1 VNTKYVYKFA
11 ILVCL
16 SVIIVIFTNCGKP
29 STLVFENGSIAV
41 SESTSPSV
49 VAFESTLY
57 PITRAN
63 CISCHNPNSNV
74 PVSPLHASDN
84 VSQAHDELIK
94 QAKVDF
100 VTPSNSRIVKKLL
113 LPGGHNCWGDCADNA
128 AEIQAAVTN
137 WAAAVGTTRD
147 PASNPTGTPTGIMTT
162 KTLSVATELAAAT
175 NTTVNF
181 TVSGVTYTGKQI
193 QFVIND
199 LIGNPTGG
207 NIFFRVDLYNYDNF
221 SYQLRNPR
229 IVVPAGTAQIP
240 LKRIF
245 VRNIKIAINGTVKPE
260 HPVWTT
266 IERTTAATTT
276 TILSTSAMLASKDKG
291 NAEDMLSFNF
301 QELKVDTRSAAELSK
316 DFFEKTLYVM
326 TRENCSSCHT
336 ANQTPLHASLNI
348 QTAHDAA
355 VGIVNFTNPAASR
368 IVTKIRGGH
377 KGIDTV
383 DIPLM
388 MEQAITNWNAG
399 RSQ

>member
-11 ILVCL
+11 VLICL
-16 SVIIVIFTNCGKP
+16 SVIIVVFTNCGQP
-29 STLVFENGSIAV
+29 STLVFENGSISA
-41 SESTSPSV
+41 SDATSPSV

-63 CISCHNPNSNV
+63 CIGCHNPDSLT
-74 PVSPLHASDN
+74 PVSPFHAADS
-84 VSQAHDELIK
+84 VSQAHDELTK
-94 QAKVDF
+94 QAKVDLI
-100 VTPSNSRIVKKLL
+100 TPSNSRVVKKLL
-113 LPGGHNCWGDCADNA
+113 QAGGHNCWGDCADNA

-137 WAAAVGTTRD
+137 WAAAIGTTRD
-147 PASNPTGTPTGIMTT
+147 PASTTTGIMTT
-162 KTLSVATELAAAT
+162 KTLSVATELAAAG
-175 NTTVNF
+175 NTTVTYAVN
-181 TVSGVTYTGKQI
+181 GVTYTGKQI

-199 LIGNPTGG
+199 LIGNPAGG
-207 NIFFRVDLYNYDNF
+207 NIFFRVDLYNYDDF

-245 VRNIKIAINGTVKPE
+245 VRNIKIAINSLVKPE

-276 TILSTSAMLASKDKG
+276 TILATSAMLASKDKG

-316 DFFEKTLYVM
+316 DFFEKTLYVI

-336 ANQTPLHASLNI
+336 TNQAPLHASLNV

-355 VGIVNFTNPAASR
+355 VGVVNFTNPAAST